1 MEHTSN
7 SLIQKVLSTNS
18 ASQDK
23 TRNLY
28 KLQNVPGNN
37 KIFDK

>member
-1 MEHTSN
+1 MATTLKFST
-7 SLIQKVLSTNS
+7 QKVFYANS

-23 TRNLY
+23 VKNLY
-28 KLQNVPGNN
+28 KLMNITGNN